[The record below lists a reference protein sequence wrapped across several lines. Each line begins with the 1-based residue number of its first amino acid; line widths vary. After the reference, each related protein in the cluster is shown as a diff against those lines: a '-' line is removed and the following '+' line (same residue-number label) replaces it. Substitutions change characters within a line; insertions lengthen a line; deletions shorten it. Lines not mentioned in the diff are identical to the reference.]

1 MPEHRSSSSC
11 VRACSC
17 AWACVCTSRSLSLS
31 RSFTHWDSLSF
42 CVLSGLFFFP
52 YLVAFSFVSFFNF
65 FFSFFSSTFL
75 VVVVVVLFFLVLL
88 CFILSR
94 MLFLFWLVFLLPS
107 PFHPPPPLSCLLLSP
122 RLSPLLPHGCIVL
135 FPSTSLFPSSLF
147 SSFSFFRLNTDWA
160 TVCITSL
167 RHIHR

>member
-94 MLFLFWLVFLLPS
+94 MLFLFLLVFLLPS
-107 PFHPPPPLSCLLLSP
+107 PFHPPPHFLAFSSLLVYLLFSP
-122 RLSPLLPHGCIVL
+122 MVA
-135 FPSTSLFPSSLF
+135 LF
-147 SSFSFFRLNTDWA
+147 SSHLRPY
-160 TVCITSL
+160 SL
-167 RHIHR
+167 LRYSLHFLFYV